1 VGSPAGRVRDQAVAV
16 LVPPALEEAR
26 ARAAEAQ
33 AAQELAASVSARRQA
48 EIQIESC
55 YQR

>member
-1 VGSPAGRVRDQAVAV
+1 MAV